1 MPAIT
6 FNGVCMYA
14 EESSYTGRIRC
25 GSRPRY
31 IRAFYPET
39 AAAAYSNGCG
49 QFGRSGQHGSHVGVF
64 VPPRVNTAAA
74 AAGPGAVVE
83 MGPLRMQFGGI
94 RERWAP

>member
-1 MPAIT
+1 MHVRRRVL
-6 FNGVCMYA
+6 VCIQAEYA
-14 EESSYTGRIRC
+14 AAADR
-25 GSRPRY
+25 RPRY

-39 AAAAYSNGCG
+39 AAAAHSNGCG